1 MTLNTHSE
9 VEGYFPKSPILTASE
24 TARLMGFRS
33 VKALANCRSA
43 GRLPIEMFRVP
54 GRRGWFAA
62 TQDVRT
68 WLSGL
73 LDSKVS
79 APHKE
84 GRPLEHAAAER

>member
-1 MTLNTHSE
+1 LNTYSE
-9 VEGYFPKSPILTASE
+9 VEGYFPKSPILSAAE

-62 TQDVRT
+62 TQDVRM

-73 LDSKVS
+73 LDSKGSV
-79 APHKE
+79 PRIDE
-84 GRPLEHAAAER
+84 RCLERLGVEK